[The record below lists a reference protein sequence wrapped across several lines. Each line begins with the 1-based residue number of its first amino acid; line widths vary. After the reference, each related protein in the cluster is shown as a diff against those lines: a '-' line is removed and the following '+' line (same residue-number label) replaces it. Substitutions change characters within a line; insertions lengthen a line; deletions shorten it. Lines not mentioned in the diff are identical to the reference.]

1 MRLNTMDLVAKATPN
16 NKSSNIGRLSNK
28 LMQMQQRKD
37 GQVPPVI
44 PAAPMV
50 AVAKLMLTKIN
61 IKQMKFILLL
71 DTI

>member
-16 NKSSNIGRLSNK
+16 NKSTNIRRLSNK
-28 LMQMQQRKD
+28 QMQQRKD
-37 GQVPPVI
+37 GQVPPII
-44 PAAPMV
+44 PAALMV
-50 AVAKLMLTKIN
+50 AVANQMLTKIN